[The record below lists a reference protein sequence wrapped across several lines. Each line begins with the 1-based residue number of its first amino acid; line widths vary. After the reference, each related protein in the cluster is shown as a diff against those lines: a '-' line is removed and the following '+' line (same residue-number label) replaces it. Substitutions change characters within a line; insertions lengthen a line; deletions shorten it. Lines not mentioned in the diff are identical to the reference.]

1 MLYVISKIRG
11 KLSSKARK
19 GPDSASERAKS
30 SRAPASTVLTTI
42 TTEATKHTE
51 AIGTNSLSWNSLD
64 CTDDLWNR
72 AYTLVQGREPE
83 LMEEYRRQI
92 AVVHQED
99 GQAAGTDLT
108 CRKSVESLVK
118 HLLDHRENRRWRI
131 SLLGKDIT
139 LRRQVERLTKFLI
152 WSDPIVKTAV
162 CTQPYAALAWSGV
175 STFIALLSSGAT
187 QEGTM
192 LKGFNYTTDL
202 QIYWQ
207 VCEESYFKSENNEG
221 HYLSLVEPLAKLYS
235 YIVEY
240 QARTI
245 CYLSGPQKTRAWR
258 SMTGSDDWSA
268 TIERIEK
275 QDQMQESQTILH
287 DIRKILREGENQA
300 RKVHEDEAERALLQD
315 LTSAFSDPSRSHA
328 ESSCEAQ
335 YAGLESY
342 KNLNPER
349 VPGTC
354 EWFFK
359 DERFCNWRASESS
372 SLLWVSAGPGCGKS
386 VLSRALI
393 DEERLSIGV
402 TTSNICY
409 FFFKEGDN
417 RRMHSTNAL
426 CALLYQLLEQDGA
439 CDGKNRLLQQALA
452 KHRALGANLTKDFF
466 ELWEIIEGYSKLPEA
481 GETVCL
487 LDALDECDRDSSEQ
501 LVNALRDFYC
511 SPAATSSKLKFL
523 ITSRQYDYLAALFDQ
538 FLPTVYVQFDGNEKS
553 EDINREIDI
562 AIDYRVKELSP
573 YLSMDDQ
580 RNISDRLKQMENR
593 TYLWLYL
600 IFDIMRQNPSI
611 YSKRSRIES
620 LLQSIPSKVSDAYER
635 ILSSSPDEKQTEIML
650 QIILA
655 AERPLSLS
663 EMNVALTLALQDAPF
678 ESQAQLESDLWPGT
692 NFKSVVENLCGLFVT
707 VRPTGLFFLHQTA
720 REFLVDTKKE
730 GKWQGRLNLVQS
742 HAVIARPCLRYLLIP
757 GIDRDPECGSGSNVS
772 IAFLPYAANHWAQH
786 YILQEATAARQLQND
801 AIALCT
807 LTDPRTEPWTY
818 YCLPYNSLLES
829 DSYGIWSGLP
839 MATYLG
845 FTDVVRALLDSRS
858 REIVQDDDKH
868 GTALCVTSL
877 LGHTQILQ
885 ILLDHFVP
893 DVPSRRTDLN
903 MARYFASMTWNDD
916 IMKLLDEAGR
926 YNHIDAGGHNTQLGE
941 FTEFNQLLLR
951 VNRSKLGNAP
961 PFPAVD
967 AVMSFRRIWRDELV
981 LSQEM

>member
-1 MLYVISKIRG
+1 
-11 KLSSKARK
+11 
-19 GPDSASERAKS
+19 
-30 SRAPASTVLTTI
+30 
-42 TTEATKHTE
+42 
-51 AIGTNSLSWNSLD
+51 
-64 CTDDLWNR
+64 
-72 AYTLVQGREPE
+72 
-83 LMEEYRRQI
+83 
-92 AVVHQED
+92 
-99 GQAAGTDLT
+99 
-108 CRKSVESLVK
+108 
-118 HLLDHRENRRWRI
+118 
-131 SLLGKDIT
+131 
-139 LRRQVERLTKFLI
+139 
-152 WSDPIVKTAV
+152 
-162 CTQPYAALAWSGV
+162 
-175 STFIALLSSGAT
+175 
-187 QEGTM
+187 M

-207 VCEESYFKSENNEG
+207 VCEESYFTSESNKED
-221 HYLSLVEPLAKLYS
+221 YLSLVEPLAKLYS

-245 CYLSGPQKTRAWR
+245 CYLSGPQKARAWR
-258 SMTGSDDWSA
+258 SMTGSDDWFA
-268 TIERIEK
+268 TIEQIEK
-275 QDQMQESQTILH
+275 QDQVCRDILGPVEAKITRDTAARQLQQMQESQTILH
-287 DIRKILREGENQA
+287 DIREILREGENQA
-300 RKVHEDEAERALLQD
+300 KKVHADEAERALLQD

-354 EWFFK
+354 EWFFR
-359 DERFCNWRASESS
+359 DERFCNWRASEFS

-393 DEERLSIGV
+393 DEDRLSIGV

-409 FFFKEGDN
+409 FFFKEGDS

-452 KHRALGANLTKDFF
+452 KHRALGANLTRDFY

-538 FLPTVYVQFDGNEKS
+538 FSPTAYVQFDGNEKS
-553 EDINREIDI
+553 EDINLEIDI
-562 AIDYRVKELSP
+562 VIDYRVNQLSP
-573 YLSMDDQ
+573 YLTTEDQ
-580 RNISDRLKQMENR
+580 RKISDRLKQMENR

-600 IFDIMRQNPSI
+600 IFDIMRQNSSI

-635 ILSSSPDEKQTEIML
+635 ILSRSPDEKQTEIML

-678 ESQAQLESDLWPGT
+678 ESQSQLESDLWPGT
-692 NFKSVVENLCGLFVT
+692 NFKNVVENLCGLFVT

-720 REFLVDTKKE
+720 REFLVNTKKE
-730 GKWQGRLNLVQS
+730 GKWQGRFNLAQS
-742 HAVIARPCLRYLLIP
+742 HAVIARPCLQYLLLP
-757 GIDRDPECGSGSNVS
+757 GIDRDPESGSSNNSS
-772 IAFLPYAANHWAQH
+772 IAFLPYAANYWAHH
-786 YILQEATAARQLQND
+786 YVLQEATAATRLQD
-801 AIALCT
+801 HAIALCT
-807 LTDPRTEPWTY
+807 LTDPRIEPWTY
-818 YCLPYNSLLES
+818 YCLPYNSLLEN
-829 DSYGIWSGLP
+829 DSYDIWSGLP

-845 FTDVVRALLDSRS
+845 FTDVVRALFDPGSGA
-858 REIVQDDDKH
+858 IVQDDDKH
-868 GTALCVTSL
+868 GTALCVASL
-877 LGHTQILQ
+877 LGHTQIVQ
-885 ILLDHFVP
+885 ILVDYFVP

-926 YNHIDAGGHNTQLGE
+926 YNHKYAGGHNTQLGE
-941 FTEFNQLLLR
+941 FTVFNQLLLR

>member
-19 GPDSASERAKS
+19 GPNSASERAKS
-30 SRAPASTVLTTI
+30 SRAPASTALTTI

-131 SLLGKDIT
+131 SLLGKDVT

-175 STFIALLSSGAT
+175 STFVALLSSGAT
-187 QEGTM
+187 QGGTM

-258 SMTGSDDWSA
+258 SMTGSNDWSA
-268 TIERIEK
+268 TIEQIKK
-275 QDQMQESQTILH
+275 QDQVCRDILGPVEAKITRDTAARQLQQMQESQTILH

-300 RKVHEDEAERALLQD
+300 KKVHEDEAERALLQD
-315 LTSAFSDPSRSHA
+315 LTSAFSDSSRSHA

-393 DEERLSIGV
+393 DEDRLSIGV

-409 FFFKEGDN
+409 FFFKEGDS

-426 CALLYQLLEQDGA
+426 CALLYQLLEQDDA
-439 CDGKNRLLQQALA
+439 CDGKNRLLQQALG
-452 KHRALGANLTKDFF
+452 KHRALGASLTRDFF
-466 ELWEIIEGYSKLPEA
+466 ELWEIIEDYSKLPEA

-538 FLPTVYVQFDGNEKS
+538 FSPTVYVQFDGNEKS

-562 AIDYRVKELSP
+562 VIDYRVKELSP

-580 RNISDRLKQMENR
+580 RKISDRLKQMENR

-611 YSKRSRIES
+611 YSKRSRIEN

-655 AERPLSLS
+655 AERPLSPS

-707 VRPTGLFFLHQTA
+707 
-720 REFLVDTKKE
+720 
-730 GKWQGRLNLVQS
+730 
-742 HAVIARPCLRYLLIP
+742 
-757 GIDRDPECGSGSNVS
+757 
-772 IAFLPYAANHWAQH
+772 H

-868 GTALCVTSL
+868 GTALCVASL

-926 YNHIDAGGHNTQLGE
+926 YNHIDAGGHNTHLGE